1 MNNFPKMLMS
11 RFSLQISDQFKA
23 QSLISIHNTNPEPF
37 TQDELE
43 QTIGRPFKDILL
55 DVDLG
60 FSADYGSLALR
71 RTLVNYHYE
80 SIVEDEIIAHAG
92 AQEALFC
99 AYNALL
105 KEGDTVLVVAP
116 LYEPLSQFPANIGCH
131 VNYVHLDA
139 SNNWSLNLDE
149 VERSFKSGCRLFVIN
164 FPHNPTGA
172 TLTEPD
178 LVKIVELCRQ
188 YDVWLLSD
196 EVFRGLEH
204 SAKYRLP
211 AVADIYE
218 KGMSV
223 GVISKG
229 FGIPG
234 IRVGWMVCKNKTFLS
249 KVNDVKAYLSVCNS
263 QIDEQLASVILQYPE
278 KLIERNLKIIL
289 KNKELLG
296 DFTSILGN
304 PIEIYHPNTG
314 CCFFAL
320 IKAQRR
326 RDNSAG
332 ISASED
338 LVKQIAKQ
346 ANYLL
351 YPSSLFETDVQGL
364 RIGFGNNNFADFV
377 QIIK

>member
-1 MNNFPKMLMS
+1 MAMS
-11 RFSLQISDQFKA
+11 RFSQQISDQFDGRNLV
-23 QSLISIHNTNPEPF
+23 SMHNTNPEPF
-37 TQDELE
+37 TQNELE
-43 QTIGRPFKDILL
+43 QTIGRSFNDILV

-71 RTLVNYHYE
+71 QTLVNHHYE
-80 SIVEDEIIAHAG
+80 SIAEDEIVTHAG

-139 SNNWSLNLDE
+139 SNNWLLNLDE
-149 VERSFKSGCRLFVIN
+149 VEDNFKSGCRLFVIN

-172 TLTEPD
+172 TLTESE

-218 KGMSV
+218 KGLSI

-234 IRVGWMVCKNKTFLS
+234 IRVGWLACKNKTFLS

-263 QIDEQLASVILQYPE
+263 QIDEQLASVILQYRE
-278 KLIERNLKIIL
+278 KLVERNLKIIL

-304 PIEIYHPNTG
+304 PIEVFQPNTG
-314 CCFFAL
+314 CCLFTL
-320 IKAQRR
+320 IKSQKKH
-326 RDNSAG
+326 DNIESK
-332 ISASED
+332 SRSED
-338 LVKQIAKQ
+338 MVKQVAEQ
-346 ANYLL
+346 SNYLL
-351 YPSSLFETDVQGL
+351 YPSSLFETDLQGL
-364 RIGFGNNNFADFV
+364 RIGFGNRNFADF
-377 QIIK
+377 ILKING